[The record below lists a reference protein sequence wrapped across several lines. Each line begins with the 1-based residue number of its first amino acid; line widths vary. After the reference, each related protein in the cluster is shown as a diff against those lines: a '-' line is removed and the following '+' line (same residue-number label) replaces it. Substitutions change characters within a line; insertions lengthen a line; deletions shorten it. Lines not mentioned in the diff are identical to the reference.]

1 MKIPLL
7 ICASLVS
14 WTVAAAAPVEKI
26 KNERVVAHEVT
37 LQPGE
42 SETAGGG
49 FASAV
54 VFLGDGNIELSV
66 ERKVAARAVKRG
78 EVIFLEANG
87 TKLSAAGTAP
97 LRFARIEFPGSGD
110 DFVWGTK
117 GFAPDYK
124 LLLENR
130 FARIYD
136 IRIAAGSSEPQHTH
150 RDRVVVC
157 LSGAQLR
164 HVLPDGHEE
173 DSSIATDDCLWRKGQ
188 THVGKNIGATPLWV
202 IAIEPK

>member
-7 ICASLVS
+7 ICATLAA
-14 WTVAAAAPVEKI
+14 WTVAVAAPVEKI
-26 KNERVVAHEVT
+26 KNDRVVAREET
-37 LQPGE
+37 LRPGE
-42 SETAGGG
+42 TESAGSGL
-49 FASAV
+49 ASAV
-54 VFLGDGNIELSV
+54 VFLSDGNIDLSV

-87 TKLSAAGTAP
+87 AKLSAAGTT
-97 LRFARIEFPGSGD
+97 LVRFVRVDFPGSGD

-136 IRIAAGSSEPQHTH
+136 IHIAAGSSEPQHTH

-157 LSGAQLR
+157 LSGAKLR
-164 HVLPDGHEE
+164 HLLPDGHEE

>member
-1 MKIPLL
+1 MKITLL

-14 WTVAAAAPVEKI
+14 WAVAGAASVEKI
-26 KNERVVAHEVT
+26 RNERVVAQEET
-37 LQPGE
+37 LRPGE
-42 SETAGGG
+42 MESAGGG

-54 VFLGDGNIELSV
+54 VFLDDGFIVTN
-66 ERKVAARAVKRG
+66 VAGKTATRTVKRG
-78 EVIFLEANG
+78 EMIFREAKGG
-87 TKLSAAGTAP
+87 TLSAAGTAP
-97 LRFARIEFPGSGD
+97 MRFVRIEFPGGGSDVTLGRA
-110 DFVWGTK
+110 

-124 LLLENR
+124 LLVEKGH
-130 FARIYD
+130 ARIYE
-136 IRIAAGSSEPQHTH
+136 IHIAAGSSEPQHTH

-157 LSGAQLR
+157 LSGAKLR

-188 THVGKNIGATPLWV
+188 THVGKNIGATDLWV